1 MSLPP
6 QRKPIDLDR
15 FTKAYISN
23 LNAQIANDAK
33 VYNAVM
39 ANITGQAPP
48 SQPIDT
54 RPIEEKLLD
63 VERLKADLRIQL
75 RTLTDA
81 NNIQMIM
88 ADLAQPS
95 EIFRLQMA
103 VQSFPALYS
112 LLKPKYAVGVPAIIF
127 IDALDKMI
135 ENQDITKGVALGLQ
149 QSTGQDI
156 LLGIQELGEIASKN
170 DYENLLKLLQELNEA
185 DSDLGD
191 SIKRLR
197 NAMLTREDITSL
209 EQRESET
216 GEPIMREVSGV
227 LEQLTTRVDYA
238 EMRRRLNQLVG
249 DDEEDSAP
257 VLNDLEDMIPDDNV
271 IQNLEDLKSLA
282 SEKTTLSRQSSGMS
296 EMTQE
301 IPYQQY
307 QQPNPNTYTGRSQP
321 APETQPTQ
329 EGFGIKR
336 RMRGK
341 GLVSTHSATTSKEKK
356 EKIRLKLEGIIEKP
370 KAYYPFGR
378 YALNRNKLEQGILMV
393 RSQSG
398 AVVPKLPTQKV
409 SKKICDILK
418 VVLSNS
424 VPAYEAINA
433 LVDTDKDLL
442 HKILKEAHIHH
453 ISTPS
458 PNISKQEEDFR
469 RFTILKGEILA
480 GQNSPIAI
488 KELKRLII
496 RLMSADLLPSRQGQ
510 QALFELANLEIV

>member
-1 MSLPP
+1 MSIPP
-6 QRKPIDLDR
+6 QRKPIDLDK

-48 SQPIDT
+48 SQPVDT

-103 VQSFPALYS
+103 VQSFPSLYS
-112 LLKPKYAVGVPAIIF
+112 LLKPKYNVGVPAIIF

-170 DYENLLKLLQELNEA
+170 DFESLIKLLQQLNEA

-191 SIKRLR
+191 SIQRLR
-197 NAMLTREDITSL
+197 NSMLTREDIRSL
-209 EQRESET
+209 EERESET
-216 GEPIMREVSGV
+216 GEAIMQQVSSV
-227 LEQLTTRVDYA
+227 LEQLPTRQRLR
-238 EMRRRLNQLVG
+238 EMMNRLVG
-249 DDEEDSAP
+249 EEEDPEVA
-257 VLNDLEDMIPDDNV
+257 LNSLEDEIPDETV

-282 SEKTTLSRQSSGMS
+282 SERPALSRQSTGMS

-307 QQPNPNTYTGRSQP
+307 QQPNPNTYINRPPTDTQ
-321 APETQPTQ
+321 ETQPTQ

-341 GLVSTHSATTSKEKK
+341 GLVSTHSATTSREKK

-398 AVVPKLPTQKV
+398 AVVPKLPTQKI

-424 VPAYEAINA
+424 VPAYEAIND